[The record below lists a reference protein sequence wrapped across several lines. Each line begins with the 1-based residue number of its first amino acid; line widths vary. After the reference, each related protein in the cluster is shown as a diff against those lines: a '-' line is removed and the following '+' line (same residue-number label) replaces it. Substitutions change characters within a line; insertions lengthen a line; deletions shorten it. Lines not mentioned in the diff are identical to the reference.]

1 MFVGVLLFLIDSYKE
16 GLSGAL
22 RSMKIKNGEKTME
35 EELLFDIEEETVDKA
50 KEFRLVT
57 HNMPKYK

>member
-1 MFVGVLLFLIDSYKE
+1 
-16 GLSGAL
+16 L